1 MAEAKNDKAEAES
14 SRESTLSELDE
25 LFEVGMMGWWDEGR
39 PKNRDTSPT
48 FEGIKIETEG
58 IKSDVRRSAD
68 KKW

>member
-25 LFEVGMMGWWDEGR
+25 LFEVGMMGWWDDEGR

-58 IKSDVRRSAD
+58 I
-68 KKW
+68 